1 MATLFDEASSDDEGN
16 LKINSNY
23 AEKYNQWREK
33 EEYQK
38 LKDKYGEN
46 SAMKMLVNGDG
57 DSSSTS
63 ETEDEDGEAW
73 DSEVEKQFF
82 QTLASL
88 KKKDPSIYNA
98 EKKFFDKA
106 VQPALPKK
114 STKEEAFT
122 LRDYERKVM
131 LEKQGKMSDDEDA
144 PPRTFHEEQEELKI
158 GFKAALQDSDSE
170 TEDLLK
176 IRPKNEIQKE
186 KEEEEYREWLKGQK
200 EDINNEETK
209 KQLEPLKEYWS
220 NPKLDENEAF
230 LKDFFLN
237 KRYKCSEDKNYI
249 PTYDEVVHDSEG
261 DLSEDEKTL
270 EQQLEFEHKYNFRF
284 EEPDPEFIKRYPR
297 TIADSMRKPDTSRKA
312 KRDEVKERKKR
323 EKEEKKEDLKMLK
336 KYKLKEIQE
345 KLEQLKSIT
354 GNASLPFQDDDLE
367 GDFDPDQYD
376 RKMGEIFNQDYYHV
390 DNENQKPEFPYD
402 PEIDDENWDDYKGQE
417 AGPST
422 SNDYDNDYDGPHCE
436 DPDFNM
442 DCDYDEAREESKK
455 EMIEMT
461 RRNRGRKKSIFAQK
475 LETKKPVFDPKQY
488 PNYEEYLEEYYKL
501 DYEDIIGDQP
511 VRFKYRTVVENDF
524 GLDVEEILV
533 AREKELNQWCSVKKM
548 SQYRTEREEMND
560 YYTYI
565 TKKKNLSLKKRV
577 LPSVFVENSEEL
589 MVADQ
594 EKDRKKRRRNQGKDE
609 DPESQ
614 LIQNPEID
622 HQEIQEEILPIKK
635 KRKNKGKDEPF
646 KQVKDFSQI
655 IEPEHSKISDE
666 VILKRKKDN
675 NDDAG
680 NVSVLS
686 EQEQPKQKKVKVEKP
701 QIKNEIL
708 EAVAVLK
715 ENPEK
720 KKKKKKKKKNSPGMN
735 VPADSNSSVTE
746 SQPSKTKKDA
756 VKKSE
761 VMDNSP
767 KKKSKENPAE
777 KSLTK
782 EEGQK
787 TESSSINE
795 GKKKKKKKK
804 NKNKVAA
811 GTTPVKKINKKSA
824 NIRGFDI
831 SDDRLKAYGIRNPK
845 KFKNAMI
852 FGNLKKT

>member
-1 MATLFDEASSDDEGN
+1 
-16 LKINSNY
+16 
-23 AEKYNQWREK
+23 
-33 EEYQK
+33 
-38 LKDKYGEN
+38 
-46 SAMKMLVNGDG
+46 MKMLVTGDA

-106 VQPALPKK
+106 AQSALPKK

-122 LRDYERKVM
+122 LRDYERKIMV
-131 LEKQGKMSDDEDA
+131 EKGGKMSDDEDA
-144 PPRTFHEEQEELKI
+144 PPPPRTFQQEQEELKI

-170 TEDLLK
+170 SEDLLTV
-176 IRPKNEIQKE
+176 RPKSEIQKE
-186 KEEEEYREWLKGQK
+186 KEEEEYKEWLKGRK
-200 EDINNEETK
+200 EDITNEETK

-249 PTYDEVVHDSEG
+249 PTYEEVVHDSEG

-270 EQQLEFEHKYNFRF
+270 EQQMEFEHKYNFRF

-312 KRDEVKERKKR
+312 KRDEVKDRKKR

-345 KLEQLKSIT
+345 KLEQLKNIT

-390 DNENQKPEFPYD
+390 DNEDQKPEFPYD

-422 SNDYDNDYDGPHCE
+422 SNDHYNDNDYDGPHCE
-436 DPDFNM
+436 DPNFNM
-442 DCDYDEAREESKK
+442 DCDYEEAREESKK

-475 LETKKPVFDPKQY
+475 LETKKPVFDPEEH

-524 GLDVEEILV
+524 GLDVEEILL

-565 TKKKNLSLKKRV
+565 TKKKNVSLKKRV
-577 LPSVFVENSEEL
+577 LPSVFAENSEAL
-589 MVADQ
+589 IVADQ

-609 DPESQ
+609 DPDPQ
-614 LIQNPEID
+614 PNPNPEID
-622 HQEIQEEILPIKK
+622 HQEIQEETVPKKK

-646 KQVKDFSQI
+646 TQVNDFSQI
-655 IEPEHSKISDE
+655 TEPNHSEKPNE
-666 VILKRKKDN
+666 VAQERRKDN
-675 NDDAG
+675 TDDAG
-680 NVSVLS
+680 NVSVAS
-686 EQEQPKQKKVKVEKP
+686 EHEQPKPKKLKADKP
-701 QIKNEIL
+701 QVENEIP
-708 EAVAVLK
+708 VATELVK
-715 ENPEK
+715 GNENPEK
-720 KKKKKKKKKNSPGMN
+720 KKKKKKKKNLSEMA
-735 VPADSNSSVTE
+735 VVTVSNPPVIPEKAVS
-746 SQPSKTKKDA
+746 PSKDFKMEIDSTG
-756 VKKSE
+756 KKSE
-761 VMDNSP
+761 ATCTENSP
-767 KKKSKENPAE
+767 KKKKKKKQA
-777 KSLTK
+777 KKLLVQ
-782 EEGQK
+782 EEDQK
-787 TESSSINE
+787 AGSSSVNE

-804 NKNKVAA
+804 KNKNATE
-811 GTTPVKKINKKSA
+811 TTANKKSA
-824 NIRGFDI
+824 TIRGFDI
-831 SDDRLKAYGIRNPK
+831 TDDRLKAYGIRNPK
-845 KFKNAMI
+845 KFKNAII
-852 FGNLKKT
+852 FGNLKKSKD